1 MSNRGMK
8 TKLCG
13 LALVLVAA
21 TALMGSM
28 VVQPLVNIA
37 HITRHGKH
45 IQEIRLHIL
54 KDSKVYLE
62 EVDDTPD
69 GHLVCKE
76 SLGKLTE
83 VAFQRL
89 KALVD
94 AGPLQQSRTSQ
105 EFVNID
111 EHADVWYVAVHNT
124 RTEFFVFKEPDWP
137 PPVDFVSWFEE
148 SRHIQPLEG
157 IPLGQNNYR
166 CSAFSKQMAEAWKK

>member
-1 MSNRGMK
+1 MK
-8 TKLCG
+8 TKLGG
-13 LALVLVAA
+13 LALVLVAT

-28 VVQPLVNIA
+28 GVRPLVNIA
-37 HITRHGKH
+37 HITHDGQY
-45 IQEIRLHIL
+45 IQEIRLHVM

-62 EVDDTPD
+62 EVNYTR
-69 GHLVCKE
+69 GEHLVCKE
-76 SLGKLTE
+76 SIGKLTE
-83 VAFQRL
+83 VGFQRL

-137 PPVDFVSWFEE
+137 PPVDFVSWFEG

-157 IPLGQNNYR
+157 ISLGQNNHQ
-166 CSAFSKQMAEAWKK
+166 CSAFSKQMAETWKK